1 MTTNPVDILLK
12 KGGGA
17 AQLAKDLG
25 VTRQAIY
32 HWRGQGYVPTGRLVE
47 IEKRYGIPRKLLANP
62 TLRPVLGDSEASDLI

>member
-47 IEKRYGIPRKLLANP
+47 IEKKYGIPRKLLANP
-62 TLRPVLGDSEASDLI
+62 TLRPVLGGSEAADLI